1 VNKGFLILIERWL
14 VDIRSYDLAG
24 LHINSVRLLEVQR
37 RKTEEDEQRMKL
49 YLSEG
54 YNLLS
59 EIKSVNYEEKMISL
73 HVRTEKFGKL
83 ENGFLVPVNNCLV
96 NKMKTAFHYLD
107 QEILV
112 VFAVNGFIWIQ
123 ESDSKSN
130 KTKMGGFKDPS
141 DSNAIIEESDDNPN
155 TSPINKTQKMIIL
168 KNIVECL
175 NKLFVVISPETLFGV
190 YRKFNWEAKR
200 FRDPSNY
207 DEIIEFIKVIKK
219 IN

>member
-1 VNKGFLILIERWL
+1 
-14 VDIRSYDLAG
+14 
-24 LHINSVRLLEVQR
+24 VQR

-54 YNLLS
+54 FNLLS

-107 QEILV
+107 GEILV

-123 ESDSKSN
+123 ESDSKL
-130 KTKMGGFKDPS
+130 KTTKMGGFKDPS
-141 DSNAIIEESDDNPN
+141 ENEIVEESGNDSSESDNI
-155 TSPINKTQKMIIL
+155 TKIIVL
-168 KNIVECL
+168 KNIIECL
-175 NKLFVVISPETLFGV
+175 NRLFVVISPETVFGV

-200 FRDPSNY
+200 FRDSSNY
-207 DEIIEFIKVIKK
+207 HEIIEFIKVLKK

>member
-1 VNKGFLILIERWL
+1 M
-14 VDIRSYDLAG
+14 DIRSYDLAG

-54 YNLLS
+54 FNLLS
-59 EIKSVNYEEKMISL
+59 EIKSVNYEEKIISL

-83 ENGFLVPVNNCLV
+83 EGGFLVPVNNCLV

-123 ESDSKSN
+123 EFDSKEKN
-130 KTKMGGFKDPS
+130 AKMGGFKDPS
-141 DSNAIIEESDDNPN
+141 DQTIHEESNDNGSSN
-155 TSPINKTQKMIIL
+155 TEKVQKMIVL
-168 KNIVECL
+168 KNIIECL
-175 NKLFVVISPETLFGV
+175 NKLFVVISPETVFGV
-190 YRKFNWEAKR
+190 YKKFNWEAKR
-200 FRDPSNY
+200 FRDSSNY
-207 DEIIEFIKVIKK
+207 DEIIEFIKILKK